1 MLLTKSPE
9 IKKEMK
15 EKKKN
20 KDKKKKEKNQ
30 LNPET
35 FDKYWYY
42 NKSVQ
47 SADVDVVF
55 FQETYKELKG
65 RLPEV
70 FREDFCG
77 TFKLSCEWVKLN
89 DHYKAIG
96 VDLDPEPIQYG
107 LENYL
112 PELSNDEQ
120 ARIKLMQANVLDP
133 NLPKADII
141 AACNFSYFIFK
152 KREELKNYFK
162 NNLNGLNDGG
172 LLIIDIFGGTHCSEP
187 NEEETEHKGFSYFWD
202 QDSYDPV
209 TNEALFYIHFKPKGE
224 KKVKKAFTYDWRMY
238 SIPEVKDILID
249 AGFKNVHVYWE
260 GTDKKGEGDGE
271 FRKVDHGEHCDS
283 WIAYIVAEKPE
294 PLQ

>member
-1 MLLTKSPE
+1 MLSTKSPE
-9 IKKEMK
+9 LSSDKKES
-15 EKKKN
+15 KKN
-20 KDKKKKEKNQ
+20 KKDKKKNDKKNR
-30 LNPET
+30 LEN

-47 SADVDVVF
+47 SADIDVVF
-55 FQETYKELKG
+55 FQDTYKELKG
-65 RLPEV
+65 KMPQS

-89 DHYKAIG
+89 ESYNAVA
-96 VDLDPEPIQYG
+96 VDLDLEPIQYG

-112 PELSNDEQ
+112 PELTNEEQ
-120 ARIKLMQANVLDP
+120 SRLKVMQANVLDP

-152 KREELKNYFK
+152 KREELKDYFK
-162 NNLNGLNDGG
+162 RNLNALNDGG
-172 LLIIDIFGGTHCSEP
+172 LLILDVFGGTHCYEP

-224 KKVKKAFTYDWRMY
+224 KKIKKVFTYDWRMY
-238 SIPEVKDILID
+238 SIPEIKDILTD
-249 AGFKNVHVYWE
+249 CGFKNVHIYWE
-260 GTDKKGEGDGE
+260 GTEKNGEGDGE
-271 FRKVDHGEHCDS
+271 FKKVVSGEHCDS
-283 WIAYIVAEKPE
+283 WIAYIVAEKPDT
-294 PLQ
+294 LQ